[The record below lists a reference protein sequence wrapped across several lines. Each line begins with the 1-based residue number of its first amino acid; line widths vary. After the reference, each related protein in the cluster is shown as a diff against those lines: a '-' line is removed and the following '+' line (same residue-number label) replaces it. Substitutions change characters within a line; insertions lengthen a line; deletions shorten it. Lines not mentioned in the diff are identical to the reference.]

1 MPIEP
6 FAAVVA
12 FSIAVT
18 VVTAI
23 LFVAFVLNE
32 G

>member
-12 FSIAVT
+12 FCAAVT
-18 VVTAI
+18 IVTAL
-23 LFVAFVLNE
+23 LFFAFVLNE